1 MLFFAGVGGNVFA
14 ESRLDGWIAE
24 LVGTPYRWGG
34 TTPEGFDCSGF
45 TAYVF
50 GKLGVQLP
58 HSSREQA
65 KLGRKVDK
73 ADLRPGDL
81 VFFNTSGQAISHVGI
96 YVGNG
101 LFAHSSSNKGVVLTK
116 LNDPYYAKRYV
127 TARRI
132 LTDEQYL
139 YATVDVVAEAADQ
152 SSKPEQ
158 TPTGGQADG
167 QGAVATQQTA
177 QNASHAQ
184 KTFNTQGSV
193 STASDDSAD
202 AAAE

>member
-1 MLFFAGVGGNVFA
+1 MCTLAAALFFAGVGVHVFA
-14 ESRLDGWIAE
+14 ESRLDGLVAE
-24 LVGTPYRWGG
+24 LIGTPYRWGG

-65 KLGRKVDK
+65 KLGRMVDK

-81 VFFNTSGQAISHVGI
+81 VFFNTSGKAISHVGI
-96 YVGNG
+96 YVGDG
-101 LFAHSSSNKGVVLTK
+101 LFAHSSSNRGVVLTK

-139 YATVDVVAEAADQ
+139 YATVDVVAAQ
-152 SSKPEQ
+152 
-158 TPTGGQADG
+158 QA
-167 QGAVATQQTA
+167 A

-184 KTFNTQGSV
+184 ETV
-193 STASDDSAD
+193 DALPRASTETDGSAD
-202 AAAE
+202 AASDGEGVTETQ

>member
-1 MLFFAGVGGNVFA
+1 MCTLAAALFFAGVGGNVFA
-14 ESRLDGWIAE
+14 ESRLDGLIAE
-24 LVGTPYRWGG
+24 LIGTPYRWGG

-50 GKLGVQLP
+50 GKLGIQLP

-65 KLGRKVDK
+65 KLGRMVDK

-81 VFFNTSGQAISHVGI
+81 VFFNTSGKTISHVGI
-96 YVGNG
+96 YVGDG
-101 LFAHSSSNKGVVLTK
+101 MFAHSSSNKGVVLTR
-116 LNDPYYAKRYV
+116 LNDSYYAKRYV

-139 YATVDVVAEAADQ
+139 YETVDVVAH
-152 SSKPEQ
+152 
-158 TPTGGQADG
+158 
-167 QGAVATQQTA
+167 QQTV

-184 KTFNTQGSV
+184 ETSNTQGSA
-193 STASDDSAD
+193 STAADGSSD
-202 AAAE
+202 AAADGEDATGTP